1 MESVKLGEHGVQSGL
16 ADYKLSVY
24 MCQIEA
30 QL

>member
-1 MESVKLGEHGVQSGL
+1 MESVKLGERWVQSGL
-16 ADYKLSVY
+16 ADYNLSMY